1 MSAVQGSGAEGIRA
15 DGTRADRIREV
26 LRLAQPSARRFAP
39 GLIWGV
45 LSAGAAVSLLAVS
58 GWLIVSASIVDSLV
72 PLSVAVVGV
81 RFFAVTRAVTRYL
94 ERLSGHDAALR
105 QLAAT
110 RADMV
115 RRLIPVSPAGLGR
128 TDRGKVLSALVDD
141 VENLQ
146 NLPLRVV
153 QPLGVST
160 VVAVGAVVFVAFVSP
175 VAAVTL
181 VVCLLVAGAAA
192 VGMGW
197 LFGARAEAAVSA
209 RRADLSAALVDY
221 FGSLDVLLAYGAEPA
236 ARERVTTAD
245 AALRRDVTR
254 ASLAQAVAAGVVSAV
269 AGAAS
274 VWALSAA
281 APGLSTGAIDGPWLA
296 VVVLVPMVVFEVF
309 GAVPIAAASWR
320 SVRASA
326 ARIVDVLPDRMPPEL
341 RSDDG
346 VEFAA
351 GAGDGAANAAA
362 GAGADRGSGADAAA
376 GASAGGGAGADV
388 DANAGVRP
396 GADAGRDADAGA
408 GADAGA
414 WADAGAGAGAT
425 AETAAV
431 ERAITAQRTPT
442 IELREVTASWPG
454 GAPALRG
461 VTLDLRP
468 GERVL
473 VAGPS
478 GAGKSSL
485 AAVLVGFLAA
495 QGVYRVGG
503 VDAAALSGP
512 ALRRVVGLCEQSPQ
526 LFDEDIRQ
534 NLLFARDTATD
545 DELLAVLDR
554 VGLGTWVRERGG
566 LDARVGD
573 RGALVSGGQAQ
584 RIALARAL
592 LRGFPVLVLDEPTAG
607 VDPDA
612 SDALLRDLLGAAG
625 SQSVLLIS
633 HVAPPAG
640 SVDRVVRLDGGRT
653 V

>member
-1 MSAVQGSGAEGIRA
+1 MSASVRA
-15 DGTRADRIREV
+15 DSARAARILEV
-26 LRLAQPSARRFAP
+26 LRLAQPPLGRFAP
-39 GLIWGV
+39 GLIWGI
-45 LSAGAAVSLLAVS
+45 LSAAAAVSLLAVS

-72 PLSVAVVGV
+72 PLSIAVVGV
-81 RFFAVTRAVTRYL
+81 RFFAVSRAVTRYL

-105 QLAAT
+105 QLATT

-115 RRLIPVSPAGLGR
+115 RRLIPLSPAGLGR

-153 QPLGVST
+153 QPLGVSGL
-160 VVAVGAVVFVAFVSP
+160 VAVGAVVFIAFVSP
-175 VAAVTL
+175 IAALTL
-181 VVCLLVAGAAA
+181 LACLVLAGAAA
-192 VGMGW
+192 IGMGW
-197 LFGARAEAAVSA
+197 LFGSRAEALVSD

-221 FGSLDVLLAYGAEPA
+221 FGSLDVLLAYGAEPQ
-236 ARERVTTAD
+236 ARERVVAAD
-245 AALRRDVTR
+245 AALRRLVTR
-254 ASLAQAVAAGVVSAV
+254 ASFAQAAAAGVVSAV

-274 VWALSAA
+274 VWAVAA
-281 APGLSTGAIDGPWLA
+281 ASPGLAVGTIDGPWLA

-320 SVRASA
+320 SVRSSA
-326 ARIVDVLPDRMPPEL
+326 ARIVDVLPERMPDEL
-341 RSDDG
+341 RSD
-346 VEFAA
+346 E
-351 GAGDGAANAAA
+351 GD
-362 GAGADRGSGADAAA
+362 DAAPT
-376 GASAGGGAGADV
+376 
-388 DANAGVRP
+388 GVP
-396 GADAGRDADAGA
+396 A
-408 GADAGA
+408 
-414 WADAGAGAGAT
+414 
-425 AETAAV
+425 
-431 ERAITAQRTPT
+431 
-442 IELREVTASWPG
+442 LRLRGVTASWPG

-461 VTLDLRP
+461 VDLDLAP

-473 VAGPS
+473 VSGPS

-485 AAVLVGFLAA
+485 AAVLVGFLRAEGA
-495 QGVYRVGG
+495 YTVGD
-503 VDAAALSGP
+503 VDASSLAGP

-545 DELLAVLDR
+545 DELLAVLAR
-554 VGLGTWVRERGG
+554 VGLAEWAQERGG

-584 RIALARAL
+584 RLSLARAL

-625 SQSVLLIS
+625 EQSVLLIS
-633 HVAPPAG
+633 HIAPPAG
-640 SVDRVVRLDGGRT
+640 SVDRVVRLEGGRT